1 VQVEKLWRVAVR
13 KKEKRANSE
22 TEVSSRKGNVGV
34 FRVGNIRVEGRTLT
48 WLRLLRLNRVM
59 TETEHGRS
67 F

>member
-1 VQVEKLWRVAVR
+1 MQVEKLWRVAVR

-48 WLRLLRLNRVM
+48 WLRLRRLNRVM
-59 TETEHGRS
+59 TESEHGRS